1 MARTYPNEEQAISN
15 LQRYLRQLS
24 YFDEDI
30 PPIVINGEWNDET
43 RNALLIFQRKN
54 RLSPT
59 GSADE
64 QTWNLLFS
72 QYQNSLD
79 ENSPPSRVPFFPRE
93 PMGESLGLG
102 DVGFIVA
109 VIQYMLSELSVLYDE
124 LDNVEIT
131 GTFDTNTEVAITE
144 FQKRNL
150 FPQTGRVDKRTWD
163 RLVKAFELAT
173 SSQN

>member
-1 MARTYPNEEQAISN
+1 MARTYPNEEQAITN

-43 RNALLIFQRKN
+43 QNALTVFQRKN

-59 GSADE
+59 GTADE

-72 QYQNSLD
+72 QYQNSLE
-79 ENSPPSRVPFFPRE
+79 ENSPPSSVPFFPRQ
-93 PMGESLGLG
+93 PAGESLGIG
-102 DVGFIVA
+102 DVGFVVS
-109 VIQYMLSELSVLYDE
+109 VIQYMLNELSLLYDG
-124 LDNVEIT
+124 LDNMEIN
-131 GTFDTNTEVAITE
+131 GNFDAATEAAVTE

-163 RLVKAFELAT
+163 RLVRSFELAST
-173 SSQN
+173 SQ